1 MNERVRIYAN
11 AFEFF
16 KSTIPI
22 NFAASLIVC
31 FFGGGSIGFNYS
43 IVSFGFVLSLV
54 FKEVRNKS
62 EYLFYFNNG
71 ISKKQLWMY
80 TWVFSVI
87 TLIVCV
93 FIFNFIL
100 LLF

>member
-22 NFAASLIVC
+22 NLGTSLFVG
-31 FFGGGSIGFNYS
+31 FFGGLIAFNYS

-87 TLIVCV
+87 TLIVGI